1 VPEGTSAADRRNARP
16 DTEAFRLRAFV
27 ERLLAAGEV
36 ERIDGKL
43 ALADL
48 AARLDGNP
56 KAVLFTRA
64 GPEEAEIVGNL
75 CASRARIA
83 AAFGVPEDRL
93 LAELRR
99 RLAAPQ
105 EVVEIDAAD
114 APVQQVVWTG
124 DEADFTRL
132 PVPFQHARDGGPY
145 LSATIDVVRNP
156 ETGLTNLGCR
166 RMMLRGRQEAGVD
179 LNAPS
184 DLQAIYRAAA
194 ARGERL
200 PVSFILGAHPID
212 HVAANMR
219 IPVDEVGLIAALR
232 GAPLAVV
239 RCVSNDLL
247 VPADAEMVLEG
258 YLDEHGYSDDEGPY
272 GEFLG
277 YYGVMKR
284 NPVFHLT
291 AVTMRRDALF
301 QTSTISGRHIGRT
314 DTAVLNTLKT
324 ESVVWQALQTA
335 IRQPVAVYA
344 TPTSGGGFHVRAA
357 IRQLVPGEARNA
369 IAAIFGC
376 LANVKHAFVVDDD
389 IDIFDDGQ
397 IEWAMAT
404 RFQADRDLVVAGGY
418 RALPLDPSLDG
429 ARVGA
434 KAGFDMTVPF
444 GKRGAVEWQVSDP
457 PENVGGQ
464 CFDSVQAALE
474 DGPKSFGELMGCLG
488 SRDGRE
494 IVLALD
500 ELRRAGRLS
509 RGEGGVYRLPD

>member
-1 VPEGTSAADRRNARP
+1 MPEGTASPATGLKP
-16 DTEAFRLRAFV
+16 DTEAYRLRAFV
-27 ERLLAAGEV
+27 EGLKGTDELEIVADKV
-36 ERIDGKL
+36 E
-43 ALADL
+43 LADL
-48 AARLDGNP
+48 AAHMDGNA
-56 KAVLFTRA
+56 KAVLFEAA
-64 GPEEAEIVGNL
+64 GPEGAEMIGNL
-75 CASRARIA
+75 VGSRSRIA
-83 AAFGVPEDRL
+83 AGFGVPEENL
-93 LAELRR
+93 LTELQR

-105 EVVEIDAAD
+105 EVVEIAAAD

-124 DEADFTRL
+124 DDADFTRL
-132 PVPFQHARDGGPY
+132 PVPFQHERDGGPY

-166 RMMLRGRQEAGVD
+166 RMMLRGRTEAGVD

-194 ARGERL
+194 GRGEQL
-200 PVSFILGAHPID
+200 PVSFILGAHPVD

-239 RCVSNDLL
+239 KCVTNDLC

-291 AVTMRRDALF
+291 AITMRHDALF

-324 ESVVWQALQTA
+324 ESVVWRALQTA

-404 RFQADRDLVVAGGY
+404 RFQADRDLVVEGGF
-418 RALPLDPSLDG
+418 RSLPLDPSLDG
-429 ARVGA
+429 SRVGA

-444 GKRGAVEWQVSDP
+444 GKRASGEWQVSDP
-457 PENVGGQ
+457 PSLEGAQ
-464 CFDSVQAALE
+464 RFDSVRAALE
-474 DGPKSFGELMGCLG
+474 DGPRTFGELMACLG
-488 SRDGRE
+488 TRDGRE

-500 ELRRAGRLS
+500 ELRQAGLLS
-509 RGEGGVYRLPD
+509 RGEGGTYLI

>member
-1 VPEGTSAADRRNARP
+1 M
-16 DTEAFRLRAFV
+16 
-27 ERLLAAGEV
+27 
-36 ERIDGKL
+36 
-43 ALADL
+43 
-48 AARLDGNP
+48 
-56 KAVLFTRA
+56 
-64 GPEEAEIVGNL
+64 
-75 CASRARIA
+75 
-83 AAFGVPEDRL
+83 
-93 LAELRR
+93 
-99 RLAAPQ
+99 AAPQ
-105 EVVEIDAAD
+105 DVIEIAAAD

-124 DEADFTRL
+124 GDADFTRL
-132 PVPFQHARDGGPY
+132 PVPFQHERDGGPY

-166 RMMLRGRQEAGVD
+166 RMMLRGRHEAGVD

-184 DLQAIYRAAA
+184 DLQAIYRASA
-194 ARGERL
+194 ARGEKL
-200 PVSFILGAHPID
+200 PVSFILGAHPVD

-239 RCVSNDLL
+239 RCVTNDLL

-291 AVTMRRDALF
+291 AIPMRHDALF

-324 ESVVWQALQTA
+324 ESVVWRALQTA

-369 IAAIFGC
+369 IAAILGC

-397 IEWAMAT
+397 VEWAMST
-404 RFQADRDLVVAGGY
+404 RFQADRDLVVEGGY
-418 RALPLDPSLDG
+418 RALPLDPSLEG
-429 ARVGA
+429 SRTGA

-444 GKRGAVEWQVSDP
+444 GKRASVEWQVSDP
-457 PENVGGQ
+457 PLLDGDAR
-464 CFDSVQAALE
+464 FDSVRDALE
-474 DGPKSFGELMGCLG
+474 DGPRTFGELMACLG
-488 SRDGRE
+488 SRDGRD

-500 ELRRAGRLS
+500 ELRQAGRLS
-509 RGEGGVYRLPD
+509 RGEGGVYRLADRPA